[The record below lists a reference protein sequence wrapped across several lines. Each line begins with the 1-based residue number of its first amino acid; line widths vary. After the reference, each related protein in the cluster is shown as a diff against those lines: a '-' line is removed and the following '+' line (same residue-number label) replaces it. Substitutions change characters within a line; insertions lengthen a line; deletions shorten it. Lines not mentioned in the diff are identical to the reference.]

1 MNRCQVDTWIERL
14 AGWVLPPQCLLCH
27 GRGQPPGFDL
37 CRPCEDELPTL
48 MAPCPRCGLPRE
60 HFAAAGNAADCS
72 RCRDAPLGFS
82 RCFAPFIY
90 GAHVDGIIHALKYE
104 GALANARV
112 LGVLLG
118 RAVVRA
124 GLHRQVD
131 VLVPMP
137 LHSSRL
143 VERGFNQSFE
153 IARFTAR
160 IVGQPCAPRAL
171 LRGRATKPQVE
182 LSRLERERN
191 VSGAFTAATAHS
203 SAVRNQRV
211 ALIDDVVT
219 TGSTAGEAARTLFA
233 MGASSVDVWSVAR
246 ALAG

>member
-1 MNRCQVDTWIERL
+1 MNRCQVDIWVERL
-14 AGWVLPPQCLLCH
+14 AGWLLPPQCLLCR
-27 GRGQPPGFDL
+27 GRGQPPAFDL

-48 MAPCPRCGLPRE
+48 TAPCPRCGLPRD
-60 HFAAAGNAADCS
+60 HYAAAGNAADCN
-72 RCRDAPLGFS
+72 RCRDAALGFS
-82 RCFAPFIY
+82 RCFAPYVY

-104 GALANARV
+104 GALTNARV

-124 GLHRQVD
+124 GLHEHVD
-131 VLVPMP
+131 VIVPMP
-137 LHSSRL
+137 LHPSRL

-160 IVGQPCAPRAL
+160 IVGQPCAARAL
-171 LRGRATKPQVE
+171 VRGRATAPQVK
-182 LSRLERERN
+182 LSRQERERN
-191 VSGAFTAATAHS
+191 VSGAFTAATADT
-203 SAVRNQRV
+203 SAVRGQRV

-219 TGSTAGEAARTLFA
+219 TGSTAGEAARALFA
-233 MGASSVDVWSVAR
+233 MGAASVDVWSVAR